1 MFDRET
7 KVSIYYL
14 SSYLSTYLLTPR
26 TSTGQGRPT
35 MSHERRVREKRRRR
49 RLITTTG
56 CTDRRSHYYEKTRLA
71 KSCDVWIL
79 YATVRRVT
87 RAVSSTDN
95 LRKWGF
101 VKLFEKSMSAR
112 VSPASHFTLLET
124 RQRHVGFG
132 SGLLRD
138 AKASSCFFRGRVLG
152 RRRGER
158 ETYLRDAE

>member
-1 MFDRET
+1 M
-7 KVSIYYL
+7 
-14 SSYLSTYLLTPR
+14 
-26 TSTGQGRPT
+26 
-35 MSHERRVREKRRRR
+35 MSHERRVREKRRQR

-101 VKLFEKSMSAR
+101 VKLFEEKYVRSRLTCLPFHFAR
-112 VSPASHFTLLET
+112 NET
-124 RQRHVGFG
+124 TSRRIRQRTIQRRKSVFVFF
-132 SGLLRD
+132 SRTRIREKERRERD
-138 AKASSCFFRGRVLG
+138 VSSG
-152 RRRGER
+152 RRVNNLWRANSLD
-158 ETYLRDAE
+158 TA